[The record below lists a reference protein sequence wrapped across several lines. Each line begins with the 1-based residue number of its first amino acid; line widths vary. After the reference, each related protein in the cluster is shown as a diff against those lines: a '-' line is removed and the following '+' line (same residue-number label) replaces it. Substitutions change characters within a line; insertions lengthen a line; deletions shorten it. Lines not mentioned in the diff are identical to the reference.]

1 MEPLTHREPGE
12 EEVDETLLPP
22 DFDYIALG
30 HYHVRGQPRPNAW
43 YAGSTERFG
52 FGDEPVKPGYLLVE
66 LGRQR
71 GPADGS
77 GDSHPRPSHAPL
89 AIARR

>member
-1 MEPLTHREPGE
+1 MAHKEPGE

-30 HYHVRGQPRPNAW
+30 HYHIRSQPRENAW

-52 FGDEPVKPGYLLVE
+52 FGDEPVA
-66 LGRQR
+66 Q
-71 GPADGS
+71 
-77 GDSHPRPSHAPL
+77 
-89 AIARR
+89 AI